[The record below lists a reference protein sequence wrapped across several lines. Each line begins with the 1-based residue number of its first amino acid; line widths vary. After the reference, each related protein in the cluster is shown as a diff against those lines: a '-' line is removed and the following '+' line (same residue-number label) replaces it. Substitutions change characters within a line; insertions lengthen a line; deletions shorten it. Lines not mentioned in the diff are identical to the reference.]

1 MKRKRSAERSARNDG
16 PVGLAPSD
24 KVVAITNRL
33 ASAVDTL
40 EAEWGDPDLWLSPHL
55 EMQFLRLIRSRAT
68 IRNWRGAA
76 ISRDMIRACLDDVL
90 KGKLIKCVCEDSPSI
105 SNEPGKSV
113 TYSLRWCN
121 GHFTTTHDGVDGFFG
136 ADGNR
141 TDIPIE
147 LFYVVIPDEP
157 LPSSKW
163 TTQSSPSGS
172 AFRPGMAAAASRS
185 PSPSSTSRTMPAPA
199 AVSISPRALAIRL
212 RKNISSA
219 WSKECSFTVM
229 PYDAVPLMP

>member
-68 IRNWRGAA
+68 IRNWKGAA

-90 KGKLIKCVCEDSPSI
+90 KGKLIKCVCEDSPSL
-105 SNEPGKSV
+105 SNEPGESA

-147 LFYVVIPDEP
+147 LFFAVIPDKP
-157 LPSSKW
+157 LSVIKVVDSFIPLRIGFQTRHGRSRQQVAKGVRN
-163 TTQSSPSGS
+163 TPEKNHIIRVVEGVFIHRYALRRS
-172 AFRPGMAAAASRS
+172 AAYALSCS
-185 PSPSSTSRTMPAPA
+185 DS
-199 AVSISPRALAIRL
+199 VSPRCQ
-212 RKNISSA
+212 SG
-219 WSKECSFTVM
+219 
-229 PYDAVPLMP
+229 